1 MSVKGQADS
10 SSFGVDFQE
19 TKFQIMGISL
29 PIFLL
34 LTAVVLGGTFMGAL
48 PLGMVGAFAL
58 MFILGAILDLTGNK
72 LPIIKDYLGGGPIVI
87 IFASAALVTYGVL
100 PAGASDTVKT
110 FMTSG
115 GFLDFYIAALITGS
129 MLGMKRDLLIKA
141 AVRYLPA
148 ILGGVVVSLGL
159 VALFGTILGYGAKE
173 AVLFIGIPIMG
184 GGMGAGAVPLAKI
197 FGGGMGKDATEMLSI
212 MVPAV
217 ALGNAMAIVAGGLLD
232 KLGRVIPSLTGNGE
246 LMRTNVQ
253 DDTVAVETEEK
264 PVDYAI
270 LGIGLLIATAFF
282 TWGAIVG
289 KLIPSVHAYA
299 WMIITV
305 ALVKS
310 FGLLPKRY
318 EESCAEWFQFV
329 MKNFTAVLLVGI
341 GIAYTDLNQVFGVIS
356 IDYVILVAATVIG
369 AILGSGF
376 VGRFVGFN
384 PIESSITAG
393 LCMANMGGTGDV
405 AVLSAAK
412 RMSLM
417 PFAQISSRLGGAFIL
432 ILASV
437 VLKFFG

>member
-1 MSVKGQADS
+1 MSVGGHAEKHFRRNLLQ
-10 SSFGVDFQE
+10 
-19 TKFQIMGISL
+19 TNYQIMGISL

-34 LTAVVLGGTFMGAL
+34 LAAVVVSGTFLGVL
-48 PLGMVGAFAL
+48 PIGMVGAFAL
-58 MFILGAILDLTGNK
+58 MFILGAVFELIGNK
-72 LPIIKDYLGGGPIVI
+72 LPIIKDYLGGGPIII
-87 IFASAALVTYGVL
+87 IFASAALVTYNVL
-100 PAGASDTVKT
+100 PAGASDTIKT
-110 FMTSG
+110 FMQSG

-129 MLGMKRDLLIKA
+129 ILGMKRDLLVKA

-148 ILGGVVVSLGL
+148 ILGGVITALGL
-159 VALFGTILGYGAKE
+159 VALFGVITGYGAKE
-173 AVLFIGIPIMG
+173 AVLYIGIPIMG

-197 FGGGMGKDATEMLSI
+197 FGGGMGKSATEMLSI

-232 KLGRVIPSLTGNGE
+232 KLGKITPSLTGNGE
-246 LMRTNVQ
+246 LMRNPVK
-253 DDTVAVETEEK
+253 EELIEK
-264 PVDYAI
+264 EAEKKSVDYAF
-270 LGIGLLIATAFF
+270 LGIGLLMATTFF

-289 KLIPSVHAYA
+289 KFIPSIHPYA

-305 ALVKS
+305 ALVKI
-310 FGLLPKRY
+310 FGILPRHF
-318 EESCAEWFQFV
+318 EEACAEWFQFV

-341 GIAYTDLNQVFGVIS
+341 GMAYTDLAQVLAAITPQ
-356 IDYVILVAATVIG
+356 YVILVGVTVLG
-369 AILGSGF
+369 AVLGAGF

-384 PIESSITAG
+384 AIESSITAG

-405 AVLSAAK
+405 AVLSASK
-412 RMSLM
+412 RMGLM